1 MVVKNRKMSNN
12 KVSGKFPEHEYISV
26 RHSRTVCH
34 PADSGQELFMNT
46 TITIGDALLILVGV
60 CAAVLLIY
68 LIRAVRHL
76 IPALKALSKILE
88 DTQVVTGM
96 ISHASKGVEDT
107 VMSISES
114 SADMAEF
121 IKENQSSFKALVSLV
136 NALVAI
142 KKLFS

>member
-1 MVVKNRKMSNN
+1 
-12 KVSGKFPEHEYISV
+12 
-26 RHSRTVCH
+26 
-34 PADSGQELFMNT
+34 MNT

-142 KKLFS
+142 KKLFSESD

>member
-1 MVVKNRKMSNN
+1 
-12 KVSGKFPEHEYISV
+12 
-26 RHSRTVCH
+26 
-34 PADSGQELFMNT
+34 MNT
-46 TITIGDALLILVGV
+46 TITIGDALLILIGV

-76 IPALKALSKILE
+76 VPAFKALSRILE

-96 ISHASKGVEDT
+96 ISNASKRVEET
-107 VMSISES
+107 VASLSES

-121 IKENQSSFKALVSLV
+121 IRENQSSFKALVSLV
-136 NALVAI
+136 NAFVAI